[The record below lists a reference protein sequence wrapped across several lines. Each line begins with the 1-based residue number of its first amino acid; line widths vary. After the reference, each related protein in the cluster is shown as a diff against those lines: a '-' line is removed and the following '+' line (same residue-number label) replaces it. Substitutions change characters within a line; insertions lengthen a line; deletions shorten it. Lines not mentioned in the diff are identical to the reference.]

1 MKLCTLKS
9 KHIVFHGNCKDSR
22 IQKAAEQLDT
32 NRIVRQV
39 ISSRGIYD
47 KDAPNVK
54 RYSAALLKAKSGKKA
69 KVSVID

>member
-22 IQKAAEQLDT
+22 IRKAAEQLDT

-47 KDAPNVK
+47 NDSPNVK
-54 RYSAALLKAKSGKKA
+54 RYSAAIKRAKSGTKA
-69 KVSVID
+69 KVSVYD